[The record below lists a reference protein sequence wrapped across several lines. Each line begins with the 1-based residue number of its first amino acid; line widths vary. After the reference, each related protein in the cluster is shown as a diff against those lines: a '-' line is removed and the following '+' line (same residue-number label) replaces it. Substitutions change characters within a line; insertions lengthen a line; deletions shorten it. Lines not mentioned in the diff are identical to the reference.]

1 MRLSIDNRAPATY
14 ELIEDELAIGRV
26 EVCNGTNFVP
36 VCKDIWSN
44 EEASVFC
51 LQLGYS
57 PFGEPFFYTY
67 IFMEVSTFYA
77 FCVHVLTTSHTNN
90 SVRILI
96 K

>member
-1 MRLSIDNRAPATY
+1 MRLSIDNRDPATY

-51 LQLGYS
+51 SQLGYS
-57 PFGEPFFYTY
+57 PFGEPF
-67 IFMEVSTFYA
+67 TFS
-77 FCVHVLTTSHTNN
+77 CN
-90 SVRILI
+90 SVSFTFSMYILYQVHFVYLHYFQSNEVT
-96 K
+96 

>member
-1 MRLSIDNRAPATY
+1 MRLTLDSRAPAAY

-57 PFGEPFFYTY
+57 SIGE
-67 IFMEVSTFYA
+67 
-77 FCVHVLTTSHTNN
+77 
-90 SVRILI
+90 SV
-96 K
+96 